1 MSDYCVVVTGGA
13 RARFFTL
20 EPVEHPELESGPRLI
35 ECGELCNPQK
45 EIPRRDIYAEP
56 KTGRHRAPHGGPT
69 HGYDDHRSQ
78 HEDEFDRRFAHEVMV
93 EARRFVHANHARC
106 LALVAPPHILGM
118 IRSDLQNILKR
129 GMVVQKLS
137 KDMSK
142 FSPRQIHERLA
153 RQQVLPPRKRPGV

>member
-1 MSDYCVVVTGGA
+1 MTDYCVVVTGGA

-20 EPVEHPELESGPRLI
+20 EPVEYPELESGPRLI
-35 ECGELCNPQK
+35 ECRELCNPQK
-45 EIPRRDIYAEP
+45 EMPRRDIYAEP

-93 EARRFVHANHARC
+93 EARRFVHANQARC

-118 IRSDLQNILKR
+118 IRSDLQNIAKR

-142 FSPRQIHERLA
+142 FSSRQIHEHLA
-153 RQQVLPPRKRPGV
+153 RQQVLPPCKRPGV